1 MLWWANSPRMLRRL
15 REKGKR
21 AANRS
26 EGMDNMVLGQGLI
39 AIGSGAEDDG
49 IYVLVT
55 RMGLG
60 LVFLGR

>member
-1 MLWWANSPRMLRRL
+1 MLGRL

-26 EGMDNMVLGQGLI
+26 ESMENMVLGRGLI
-39 AIGSGAEDDG
+39 AIGFGAEGDR
-49 IYVLVT
+49 IYVRVT
-55 RMGLG
+55 GMGLG